1 MGIMNIKQLEAEIE
15 TWGLDKRNINIG
27 ERGAYDECFNL
38 IRRKDGTWEMF
49 YGEHGQKTN
58 PQVFGNE
65 EAACDAFYQLLKKNL
80 HGTKLADKPKYWKG
94 YQKHATR
101 FQLNFITGIF
111 IFCVLI
117 GLFFIGY
124 QIYTGDFGLMFWI
137 WAGWIIVFGF
147 LTYCSLN
154 ERRSEKFEFYGQML
168 IQIFCI
174 LLGVALM
181 IILPAVAISQY
192 ISGETDLYGLIV
204 MIAISPCSIVWIY
217 FCARALKKE
226 YGGYF
231 KYHFKKIKA
240 KVKGAEDPEDT
251 SRSEDNL

>member
-1 MGIMNIKQLEAEIE
+1 MGIMNIKQLESEIE
-15 TWGLDKRNINIG
+15 SWGLDNRNINIG
-27 ERGAYDECFNL
+27 RRGSYDECFNL
-38 IRRKDGTWEMF
+38 IHRNDDLWEIF

-58 PQVFGNE
+58 PQVFNDE
-65 EAACDAFYQLLKKNL
+65 EDACNAFYQLLKKNL
-80 HGTKLADKPKYWKG
+80 HGTKLADKPAYWKG

-101 FQLNFITGIF
+101 FQLKVITGIF
-111 IFCVLI
+111 IFSALI
-117 GLFFIGY
+117 GLFIIGY
-124 QIYTGDFGLMFWI
+124 QIYTGDFGMMFWI
-137 WAGWIIVFGF
+137 GAGWTIVFGF
-147 LTYCSLN
+147 LAYCSLN

-204 MIAISPCSIVWIY
+204 MIVISPCSIVWIY
-217 FCARALKKE
+217 FCAKVLKEE

-240 KVKGAEDPEDT
+240 KVKGSEDPEDT